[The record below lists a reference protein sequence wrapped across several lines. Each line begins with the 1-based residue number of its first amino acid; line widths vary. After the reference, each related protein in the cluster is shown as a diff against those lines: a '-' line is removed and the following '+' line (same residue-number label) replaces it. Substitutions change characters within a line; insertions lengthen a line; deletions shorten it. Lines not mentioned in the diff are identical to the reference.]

1 MNSEKSDQLVPT
13 EREVPEAS
21 LETVRYLHEHAYQRI
36 TWYRSELWKVS
47 TLLWTAFAGFLLAA
61 WQAASVI
68 KSKHSLIAI
77 AVFLFGSLT
86 IWLYERYLRT
96 IFPAIEYSNQITQK
110 REIELC
116 RMTGL
121 DASEGFRVQ
130 DCDYGVWRATK
141 PPLQFLFT
149 FVSMLVLATVSLGIA
164 VSN

>member
-1 MNSEKSDQLVPT
+1 MSSDELEQVVSRSD
-13 EREVPEAS
+13 ESS
-21 LETVRYLHEHAYQRI
+21 LDTARYLHEHAYQRI
-36 TWYRSELWKVS
+36 VWYRSELWRIS

-68 KSKHSLIAI
+68 KSRHGLVAV
-77 AVFLFGSLT
+77 AVFSLGSLT

-96 IFPAIEYSNQITQK
+96 IFPAIEYSNQLTQK

-116 RMTGL
+116 RIAELETL
-121 DASEGFRVQ
+121 EGFRTQ

-149 FVSMLVLATVSLGIA
+149 FISMLVLAMVSLGIA
-164 VSN
+164 ISG